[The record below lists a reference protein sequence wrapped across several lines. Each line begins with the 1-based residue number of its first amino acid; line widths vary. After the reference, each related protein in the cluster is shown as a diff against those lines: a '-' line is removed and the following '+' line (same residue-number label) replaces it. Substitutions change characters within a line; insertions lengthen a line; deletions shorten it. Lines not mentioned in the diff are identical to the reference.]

1 MTPTPS
7 GARARFGLSDP
18 VAYSVRRRH
27 LDRDLD
33 TVSATIRGQVLEIG
47 CGRSGRRGRFRP
59 PTDGIETWVL
69 LDRDPRRRPHV
80 CADALALPFPPS
92 AFDTVVCLEV
102 LEYAWEPAKV
112 VSEMGRVL
120 RPGGSLV
127 LSTPF
132 LHRADTPGDYWRFT
146 EPALQRL
153 VHEAGFNVT
162 RCEAQGHALGVA
174 ASILRYAVSV
184 QPNVTRRLLSVLLRP
199 FFGALLW
206 GDQILSRRHPE
217 LATFSTG
224 YLVTASK
231 RPAEKP

>member
-1 MTPTPS
+1 MTRTSS
-7 GARARFGLSDP
+7 GTRAGLGVSDP
-18 VAYSVRRRH
+18 VAYSVRRRY

-33 TVSATIRGQVLEIG
+33 AVSNALHGRVLEIG

-69 LDRDPRRRPHV
+69 LDRDLRRRPHV
-80 CADALALPFPPS
+80 CADALSLPFPAS

-112 VSEMGRVL
+112 IGEMGRVL
-120 RPGGSLV
+120 RAGGSLV

-146 EPALQRL
+146 APALQRL
-153 VHEAGFNVT
+153 LREAGFSVA
-162 RCEAQGHALGVA
+162 RCEAQGHALSVA
-174 ASILRYAVSV
+174 ANILRYVVSV
-184 QPNVTRRLLSVLLRP
+184 EPNLARRLLSVLLRP

-206 GDQILSRRHPE
+206 GDQVLSRRHPE

-224 YLVTASK
+224 YLVTARK
-231 RPAEKP
+231 LPAEQP